1 MFVRVNFE
9 VTILTIHDHL
19 ERDSSLAT
27 RRNLRLLTEVE
38 VKFNGTRGSLDA
50 RHPVVGRD
58 EANLVNGKL
67 TRIIETGHR
76 LLPEWAGGLCSY
88 GSYCGCG

>member
-1 MFVRVNFE
+1 MVPSYAIGISRKITGTRNGGAKSNLNSSLDSSMFVRVDFE

-38 VKFNGTRGSLDA
+38 VKFNGTRRSLDA

-58 EANLVNGKL
+58 
-67 TRIIETGHR
+67 
-76 LLPEWAGGLCSY
+76 
-88 GSYCGCG
+88 